1 MLKLN
6 VDKQLLV
13 CPEILLIPCDFFVF
27 RVARVVKVQVKL
39 DQLLSTEP
47 TLALDL
53 EVVPQQR
60 LDTTVDSL
68 AEANLKV
75 EQQLMATKGME
86 AMDKLLLTDNSRK
99 QQW

>member
-1 MLKLN
+1 MSG
-6 VDKQLLV
+6 D
-13 CPEILLIPCDFFVF
+13 LLIPCDFFVF

>member
-1 MLKLN
+1 M
-6 VDKQLLV
+6 
-13 CPEILLIPCDFFVF
+13 IFFVF

>member
-1 MLKLN
+1 MG
-6 VDKQLLV
+6 VSGD
-13 CPEILLIPCDFFVF
+13 LLIPCDFFVF